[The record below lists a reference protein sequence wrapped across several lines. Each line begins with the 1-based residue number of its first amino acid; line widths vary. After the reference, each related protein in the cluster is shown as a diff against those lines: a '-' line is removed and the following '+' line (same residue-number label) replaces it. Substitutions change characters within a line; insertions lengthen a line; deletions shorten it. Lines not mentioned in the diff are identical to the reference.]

1 MVVSRA
7 HEEKRACNSQCMLCM
22 RHIIDESAGYA
33 IFSQLYGKPC
43 GSKIESTKRTV
54 IMPINVRVL
63 AINVRVFYKRT
74 CFILA
79 FCASLSVTSL
89 DSRRP

>member
-1 MVVSRA
+1 MCKFPIERREIKYTNKDTWSVMIYLDPMHLS
-7 HEEKRACNSQCMLCM
+7 
-22 RHIIDESAGYA
+22 
-33 IFSQLYGKPC
+33 IFSRELEYGKPC

-74 CFILA
+74 CFL
-79 FCASLSVTSL
+79 
-89 DSRRP
+89 

>member
-1 MVVSRA
+1 MS
-7 HEEKRACNSQCMLCM
+7 SY
-22 RHIIDESAGYA
+22 SG
-33 IFSQLYGKPC
+33 QLYGKPC

-74 CFILA
+74 CFIIPLRLPA
-79 FCASLSVTSL
+79 T
-89 DSRRP
+89 